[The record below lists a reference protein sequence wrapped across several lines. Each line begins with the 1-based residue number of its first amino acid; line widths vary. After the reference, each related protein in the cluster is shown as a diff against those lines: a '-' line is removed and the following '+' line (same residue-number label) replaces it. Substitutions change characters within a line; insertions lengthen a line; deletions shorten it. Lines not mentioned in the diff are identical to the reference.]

1 LCPPRGSRRSLLED
15 DALNDVSSSLTT
27 TTTRPGCEREANGV
41 SQTPDRKEAE
51 MDILKGIRPLDYV
64 LTAALVALAAFIGL
78 ENVNAGA
85 DVDVAHALD
94 SHSALMVPV
103 FVIAALP
110 ILWRRSNILAAV
122 GASFVIVAA
131 SVPMFGWVTRC
142 GWALPL
148 SIAMAYAV
156 ARFAGSKQNHLIGLV
171 GILALQIVT
180 LMKDSSTG
188 GLGALALSVPAAA
201 VFYGIGWF
209 VQTRAEK
216 SAAEPTLSVER
227 VHA

>member
-1 LCPPRGSRRSLLED
+1 ME
-15 DALNDVSSSLTT
+15 
-27 TTTRPGCEREANGV
+27 
-41 SQTPDRKEAE
+41 
-51 MDILKGIRPLDYV
+51 IIKGIRPLDYV
-64 LTAALVALAAFIGL
+64 LTAVMVALAALIGF

-85 DVDVAHALD
+85 DADLAHSLD
-94 SHSALMVPV
+94 SQSALMIPV

-110 ILWRRSNILAAV
+110 ILWRRRNILAAIAV
-122 GASFVIVAA
+122 SFVVTAA

-156 ARFAGSKQNHLIGLV
+156 ARFAGSKQNHVIGLV

-180 LMKDSSTG
+180 LMKDSATG
-188 GLGALALSVPAAA
+188 GLSPLVLSVPAAA
-201 VFYGIGWF
+201 LFYGIGLF

-216 SAAEPTLSVER
+216 KAAEPTLDVER